1 MWVILCTQVEQV
13 KEDYSPKNT
22 VRKKCFV
29 DRPSSG
35 IGNSSVTTPFPSLQ
49 QFSLRV
55 NVHHTVGSSLI
66 LETPHSLPWRH
77 GLHHQVVH
85 LLSCQPL
92 CSATEVWIIASMF
105 WWCWFLISARECFFC
120 HLNKGWFG
128 SIKRTEAWSIQ
139 LQPQWCF
146 VLWSDLRWGRVCFL
160 LMRISNMQSR
170 NASGCSSRSFS

>member
-1 MWVILCTQVEQV
+1 MSRKLGGAKMWVILCTQVEQV

-49 QFSLRV
+49 QFILRV

-66 LETPHSLPWRH
+66 IETPHSLPWRRS
-77 GLHHQVVH
+77 LHHQVVH
-85 LLSCQPL
+85 LLSCRPL

-105 WWCWFLISARECFFC
+105 WWCWFLISARECFLPLKQRLVWEYKEDRGWIHSVAATVMFC
-120 HLNKGWFG
+120 VVV
-128 SIKRTEAWSIQ
+128 WSK
-139 LQPQWCF
+139 
-146 VLWSDLRWGRVCFL
+146 
-160 LMRISNMQSR
+160 MRQ
-170 NASGCSSRSFS
+170 CLFSSHAYQ